1 MTDNM
6 KNEWLD
12 MIAKVY
18 SNLHNTDRVLKAA
31 SLSDKKRERL
41 AKFFDRMDEV
51 HKHVADTKSI
61 NGDRSLKHFYHE
73 LYVIKPQD
81 IPDAYFQNQVK
92 IARER
97 GYGNIELTETEKK
110 EMANQVVDDQK
121 RTLDNWIDYFLYDD
135 ESKSYEMW
143 EKYWVFQGLQ
153 ELGKYDKEKGKFS
166 KRDKTTVYPFP
177 PVEREFIFTTLK
189 LMEDFLKSK
198 KSDDEIRNALNSG
211 NFKQLYEYVIKQ
223 SLLRGERKSVATDGK
238 WVKYEQGS
246 DYHLLHDSLQGYYT
260 GWCTAAGENFAK
272 GQLADGDF
280 YVYYSLDE
288 HGEAKVPR
296 IAIRMDGHYKIGEI
310 RGIAQSQNMEP
321 EMLPIL
327 NEKLKAFPDKDEYLK
342 KEEDMKLLTLI
353 DNKMNKGIELDF
365 DELTFL
371 YEVKSKINGFGHGK
385 DPRIDEIR
393 AKRDVKNDCSIL
405 FSVFTKYE
413 GNLNLN
419 YLTTAQGLV
428 LPKEFNGKLDL
439 NGLTSG
445 NDLVLP
451 EKFRGSLELNGLTNT
466 QNLVLPKD
474 FNGCLELN
482 GLTKVETL
490 LVPQKFN
497 GKLKL
502 RNLID
507 ASGVIFPEEFNGDLE
522 LGSLSTTDGLVLPKK
537 MNGWL
542 DLNDLSSAENL
553 VLPKEFNGGIRAN
566 SLKSAK
572 GLVLPEK
579 MDKDLLLDGLTSADG
594 LILPE
599 VVGGKLSL
607 NGLTK
612 VDKLVLPK
620 KCSALNLMG
629 LVDATGVVFPEEFKG
644 NLELVSLST
653 TDGLVLPKKMNGWLD
668 LNGLS
673 SAKNLVLPK
682 EFHGSIRANNLKF
695 AKGLVFPEKIDGAL
709 LLDGLTSADGLILPE
724 IVEGEL
730 SLNGLTKVDKLV
742 LPKKCKNLNLMNL
755 VDATGIV
762 FPEEVSKSLL
772 LTNLKKA
779 DGLVLPQK
787 VGLLALNNL
796 TNPEGLVLPKVVEK
810 VDLENLKTCKGLKV
824 PYGFDMTK
832 IYCSDRRITE
842 ELKNNPENYYIDAP
856 DKNKTDV
863 KEEYCEKMIEL
874 ITRKLDSDI
883 ELDNDEINFLNN
895 TEIYLGTLYNN
906 KDIIDKIENLKQRVE
921 SKNKD
926 TIYNGNLDLKN
937 ITNAEGLVLPRILNG
952 NLNLDGLTNARGLVL
967 PEVINGNLSLNGI
980 ISPEGLVL
988 PKRCKSIKLNSL
1000 TSAEGLIFPDTIVGV
1015 LNLSSLR
1022 IPDGLVLP
1030 KDEVGELYL
1039 PNLVSARG
1047 LIIPKKIIE
1056 DVNLSSLQDAEG
1068 LKIYP
1073 DFDLN
1078 CIDCDYEIKEEIMN
1092 NPEKYYVIE
1101 EELEENTERGR

>member
-31 SLSDKKRERL
+31 SLSDKKREKL
-41 AKFFDRMDEV
+41 AKFFDRMDRV
-51 HKHVADTKSI
+51 HKHVSDTKSV
-61 NGDRSLKHFYHE
+61 NGDIALKHFYHE
-73 LYVIKPQD
+73 LYVIKPKD
-81 IPDAYFQNQVK
+81 IPDAYFQSQVK

-97 GYGNIELTETEKK
+97 GYGNIELTENEKK
-110 EMANQVVDDQK
+110 EMAKQVIDDQK
-121 RTLDNWIDYFLYDD
+121 RTLDNWIDYFLYDE

-198 KSDDEIRNALNSG
+198 KSDEEIRNALNTG
-211 NFKQLYEYVIKQ
+211 NFKQIYEYVIKQ
-223 SLLRGERKSVATDGK
+223 SLLRGERNSVTTDGK
-238 WVKYEQGS
+238 WIKYEQGS
-246 DYHLLHDSLQGYYT
+246 DYHILHDSLQGYYT

-272 GQLADGDF
+272 DQLAGGDF

-296 IAIRMDGHYKIGEI
+296 IAIRMDGHEKIGEI
-310 RGIAQSQNMEP
+310 RGIANQQNIEP

-327 NEKLKAFPDKDEYLK
+327 DEKLKEFPDKDIYLK
-342 KEEDMKLLTLI
+342 KENDMKLLTLI
-353 DNKMNKGIELDF
+353 DNKINKGIELDF

-371 YEVKSKINGFGHGK
+371 YEVKSKIDGFGQGM
-385 DPRIDEIR
+385 DPRINEIK

-405 FSVFTKYE
+405 FSIFTKYE
-413 GNLNLN
+413 GDLDLN
-419 YLTTAQGLV
+419 YLTNAQGLV
-428 LPKEFNGKLDL
+428 LPKEFKGYLYL
-439 NGLTSG
+439 NGLASA
-445 NDLVLP
+445 
-451 EKFRGSLELNGLTNT
+451 E
-466 QNLVLPKD
+466 NLILPKE
-474 FNGCLELN
+474 FNGNL
-482 GLTKVETL
+482 
-490 LVPQKFN
+490 Q
-497 GKLKL
+497 L
-502 RNLID
+502 RNLTD
-507 ASGVIFPEEFNGDLE
+507 ASGVIFPEEFNGNLE
-522 LGSLSTTDGLVLPKK
+522 LGGLSTTVGLVLPKK

-542 DLNDLSSAENL
+542 DLNDLSTAENL
-553 VLPKEFNGGIRAN
+553 TLPKEFNGSIRAN

-579 MDKDLLLDGLTSADG
+579 LDGS
-594 LILPE
+594 
-599 VVGGKLSL
+599 
-607 NGLTK
+607 
-612 VDKLVLPK
+612 
-620 KCSALNLMG
+620 
-629 LVDATGVVFPEEFKG
+629 
-644 NLELVSLST
+644 
-653 TDGLVLPKKMNGWLD
+653 
-668 LNGLS
+668 
-673 SAKNLVLPK
+673 
-682 EFHGSIRANNLKF
+682 
-695 AKGLVFPEKIDGAL
+695 L

-724 IVEGEL
+724 IVGDEL
-730 SLNGLTKVDKLV
+730 SLNELTKVDKLV

-755 VDATGIV
+755 VDAKGVV
-762 FPEEVSKSLL
+762 FPEEVSKSL
-772 LTNLKKA
+772 NLYHLQTA

-787 VGLLALNNL
+787 VGVLILNNL
-796 TNPEGLVLPKVVEK
+796 TNPEGLVLPKVVENY
-810 VDLENLKTCKGLKV
+810 VNLENLKTSKGLKV

-832 IYCSDRRITE
+832 IYCSDRRVRE
-842 ELKNNPENYYIDAP
+842 ELKNNPEKYYIDAP

-883 ELDNDEINFLNN
+883 ELDTDETNFLNN
-895 TEIYLGTLYNN
+895 TKIDLGTLYNN
-906 KDIIDKIENLKQRVE
+906 KDIIEKIENLKQRVE
-921 SKNKD
+921 SKNKN

-1030 KDEVGELYL
+1030 KDEVGELCL
-1039 PNLVSARG
+1039 PNLVSAMG
-1047 LIIPKKIIE
+1047 LIIPKKITE

-1073 DFDLN
+1073 GFDLN

>member
-327 NEKLKAFPDKDEYLK
+327 NEKLKEFPDKDEYLK
-342 KEEDMKLLTLI
+342 KENDMKLLTLI
-353 DNKMNKGIELDF
+353 DNKINKGIELDF

-371 YEVKSKINGFGHGK
+371 YEVKSKIDGFGHGK

-502 RNLID
+502 RNLTD

-522 LGSLSTTDGLVLPKK
+522 LG
-537 MNGWL
+537 
-542 DLNDLSSAENL
+542 
-553 VLPKEFNGGIRAN
+553 
-566 SLKSAK
+566 
-572 GLVLPEK
+572 
-579 MDKDLLLDGLTSADG
+579 
-594 LILPE
+594 
-599 VVGGKLSL
+599 
-607 NGLTK
+607 
-612 VDKLVLPK
+612 
-620 KCSALNLMG
+620 
-629 LVDATGVVFPEEFKG
+629 
-644 NLELVSLST
+644 SLST

-724 IVEGEL
+724 IVGGEL

-883 ELDNDEINFLNN
+883 ELDNDETNFLNN
-895 TEIYLGTLYNN
+895 TKIDLGTLYNN

-937 ITNAEGLVLPRILNG
+937 ITNAEGLVLPKILNG

-1078 CIDCDYEIKEEIMN
+1078 CLDCDYEIKEEIMN

>member
-296 IAIRMDGHYKIGEI
+296 IAIRMDGYYKIGEI

-327 NEKLKAFPDKDEYLK
+327 NEKLKEFPDKDEYLK

-445 NDLVLP
+445 NDLFLP

-502 RNLID
+502 RNLTD

-522 LGSLSTTDGLVLPKK
+522 LG
-537 MNGWL
+537 
-542 DLNDLSSAENL
+542 
-553 VLPKEFNGGIRAN
+553 
-566 SLKSAK
+566 
-572 GLVLPEK
+572 
-579 MDKDLLLDGLTSADG
+579 
-594 LILPE
+594 
-599 VVGGKLSL
+599 
-607 NGLTK
+607 
-612 VDKLVLPK
+612 
-620 KCSALNLMG
+620 
-629 LVDATGVVFPEEFKG
+629 
-644 NLELVSLST
+644 SLST

-724 IVEGEL
+724 IVGDEL

-895 TEIYLGTLYNN
+895 TKIDLGTLYNN

-952 NLNLDGLTNARGLVL
+952 NLNLDGLANASGLVL

-1073 DFDLN
+1073 GFDLN

-1092 NPEKYYVIE
+1092 NPEKYYVIG

>member
-327 NEKLKAFPDKDEYLK
+327 NEKLKEFPDKDEYLK

-502 RNLID
+502 RNLTD

-522 LGSLSTTDGLVLPKK
+522 LG
-537 MNGWL
+537 
-542 DLNDLSSAENL
+542 
-553 VLPKEFNGGIRAN
+553 
-566 SLKSAK
+566 
-572 GLVLPEK
+572 
-579 MDKDLLLDGLTSADG
+579 
-594 LILPE
+594 
-599 VVGGKLSL
+599 
-607 NGLTK
+607 
-612 VDKLVLPK
+612 
-620 KCSALNLMG
+620 
-629 LVDATGVVFPEEFKG
+629 
-644 NLELVSLST
+644 SLST

-724 IVEGEL
+724 IVGDEL

-883 ELDNDEINFLNN
+883 ELDTDETNFLNN
-895 TEIYLGTLYNN
+895 TKIDLGTLYNN
-906 KDIIDKIENLKQRVE
+906 KDIIDKIENLKQRIE

-926 TIYNGNLDLKN
+926 TIYNGNLDLKD

-1073 DFDLN
+1073 GFDLN

-1092 NPEKYYVIE
+1092 NPEKYYVIG